1 MPCDHFVQM
10 LTAFSIVPI
19 FIKITEVRSIFG
31 ETKSDAGDDADG
43 LNETAFFEAL
53 SRVAVFALSQ
63 PNSQFPKLYPRV
75 EDKVRVL
82 LELWGLGDPEKLS
95 LVQQHHDGH
104 DVSTAQERISSLGL

>member
-1 MPCDHFVQM
+1 
-10 LTAFSIVPI
+10 
-19 FIKITEVRSIFG
+19 
-31 ETKSDAGDDADG
+31 
-43 LNETAFFEAL
+43 
-53 SRVAVFALSQ
+53 
-63 PNSQFPKLYPRV
+63 V